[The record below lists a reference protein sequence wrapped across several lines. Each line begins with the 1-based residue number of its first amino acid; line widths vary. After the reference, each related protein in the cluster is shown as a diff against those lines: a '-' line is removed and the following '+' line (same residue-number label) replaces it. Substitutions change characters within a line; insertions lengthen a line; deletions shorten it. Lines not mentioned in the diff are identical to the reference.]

1 MFFDETDVTGTLM
14 NRVYRIVWNASRQAW
29 MVAAELTRGKTKS
42 QVGRKKTLLKLI
54 SSSLI
59 VSATLAFTGN
69 ALAFSIYTWKPA
81 IGTSG
86 DWNIASNWLEG
97 NPPDT
102 NTENN
107 SIYIFGDTEA
117 TISNI
122 IDLTANG
129 NILYV
134 RGTGSQEPA
143 SLVIRDGGQLSIANL
158 NIAQQ
163 NLYEGKVL
171 VSGENARLTVT
182 DSANFGNDG
191 NATFTLNNDATVT
204 ASTINLATNVGG
216 TGTINIGAA
225 RGEAAVAGGTFEANR
240 LRFGDGDGTLVFNH
254 TNTDLRFSPELDGKG
269 NVEFHSGTTTLTH
282 YNNFLF
288 TGDMDVK
295 GGTLAIEAGK
305 ILYVG
310 TGNYQQAADAK
321 LQLGVYSNTTFAK
334 LNVGGTATFAKD
346 TGLDVNVIGVPLLT
360 NGRTLS
366 KVISAGTLNASTFT
380 MTDNSLLYDFD
391 YEISGN
397 DVNLKVKV
405 ADSGG
410 DSDGGSGGEA
420 GNGVLRSVISEG
432 FTPGSGAARVLDTF
446 VNSGITGNDIGNVT
460 TALGQLSTQKQVSD
474 AVAETLP
481 LLVEGTTRLASN
493 TMRGTN
499 RVIQSRQASN
509 RGLSS
514 GDEFL
519 VDKAFWLKPVGSWSR
534 QQERNGVS
542 GYDADSYGFVGGID
556 GEVTPT
562 SRLGFA
568 VSYMN
573 TDVDGNGSASGNS
586 ADIDAYQLIAYGS
599 HDLTQFEDIEV
610 SWQADVG
617 LNKNDSKRYI
627 EFMNRKATA
636 DYDSYTAHIGAGIG
650 KRFQL
655 TEQSLIMPSLRA
667 DYAYIKDESY
677 TEKGAGAISLDVDSV
692 NAEELILMAQVE
704 ANHQWSE
711 STSLSTTLG
720 VGYDVINDD
729 TSLTA
734 SYTGGGAA
742 FTTEG
747 IDPSPWLARAGVGAT
762 MSLNGMTE
770 LTASYDLEGR
780 EDFLNQTASVNM
792 RWRF

>member
-1 MFFDETDVTGTLM
+1 M

-42 QVGRKKTLLKLI
+42 QISRKKGLLKLI
-54 SSSLI
+54 SSSLL
-59 VSATLAFTGN
+59 VSTSLAYTGT
-69 ALAFSIYTWKPA
+69 ALA
-81 IGTSG
+81 TSY
-86 DWNIASNWLEG
+86 DWNIPSGYWSEGANWAEGAAPDEANPERNYIRISNGGEAIVHSTIDLEA
-97 NPPDT
+97 
-102 NTENN
+102 NN
-107 SIYIFGDTEA
+107 SI
-117 TISNI
+117 
-122 IDLTANG
+122 
-129 NILYV
+129 LYV
-134 RGTGSQEPA
+134 GNDTSQTG
-143 SLVIRDGGQLSIANL
+143 SLVINDNGQLTLGI
-158 NIAQQ
+158 
-163 NLYEGKVL
+163 LYIGTYEDSQGKVL
-171 VSGENARLTVT
+171 VTGKNARLNMTST
-182 DSANFGNDG
+182 SSRSYFGFSGSAEI
-191 NATFTLNNDATVT
+191 TLNNSAVIT
-204 ASTINLATNVGG
+204 ANSITLASSVGSNG
-216 TGTINIGAA
+216 IINIGAA
-225 RGEAAVAGGTFEANR
+225 KDEPAVAGGKFDVNQ
-240 LRFGDGDGTLVFNH
+240 LSFGDGVGSLVFNH
-254 TNTDLRFSPELDGKG
+254 TDEDLQFRSSIIGKG
-269 NVEFHSGTTTLTH
+269 DIELYSGTTRFTY
-282 YNNFLF
+282 YNQRFF
-288 TGDMDVK
+288 AGDMRVN
-295 GGTLAIEAGK
+295 GGTLAVDSGNT
-305 ILYVG
+305 LNVG
-310 TGNYQQAADAK
+310 SIYASQAANYHQETNAK
-321 LQLGVYSNTTFAK
+321 LRLGVATMDNYAK
-334 LNVGGTATFAKD
+334 LNVMGTATFAKD
-346 TGLDVNVIGVPLLT
+346 TGLDVNVMGSPSLT
-360 NGRTLS
+360 QGGTLS
-366 KVISAGTLNASTFT
+366 SVISAGTLNASSFT
-380 MTDNSLLYDFD
+380 MTDNSALYDFA
-391 YEISGN
+391 YEINGN
-397 DVNLKVKV
+397 VVDLKVI
-405 ADSGG
+405 AEGTGG
-410 DSDGGSGGEA
+410 DSGDDS
-420 GNGVLRSVISEG
+420 GNGVLRSVNSQG
-432 FTPGSGAARVLDTF
+432 FTPGRGAARVLDTF
-446 VNSGITGNDIGNVT
+446 VNSGITGTDIENVT
-460 TALGQLSTQKQVSD
+460 TALGKLSTQQQVSE

-481 LLVEGTTRLASN
+481 LLVAGTTGLASN

-519 VDKAFWLKPVGSWSR
+519 VDKAVWLKPVGSWSR

-556 GEVTPT
+556 GEITPT

-573 TDVDGNGSASGNS
+573 TNVDGNGLASGNR

-599 HDLTQFEDIEV
+599 HNLTQFEDIEV

-617 LNKNDSKRYI
+617 LNKNDGKRRI
-627 EFMNRKATA
+627 SFMNRKATA
-636 DYDSYTAHIGAGIG
+636 DYDSYTAHVGAGIG

-677 TEKGAGAISLDVDSV
+677 TEKGAGALNLDVDSV
-692 NAEELILMAQVE
+692 NAEEMILMAQVE

-762 MSLNGMTE
+762 MSLNDMTE

>member
-1 MFFDETDVTGTLM
+1 M

-42 QVGRKKTLLKLI
+42 QTSRKKTLVKMLG
-54 SSSLI
+54 SSLL
-59 VSATLAFTGN
+59 VTTSLAFSSN
-69 ALAFSIYTWKPA
+69 ALAFTFAHYNWDA
-81 IGTSG
+81 VSG
-86 DWNIASNWLEG
+86 DWNDGVNWDT
-97 NPPDT
+97 NAAPDT
-102 NTENN
+102 VADNN
-107 SIYIFGDTEA
+107 YIYISNDGEA
-117 TISNI
+117 TVTDTINLGANSSN
-122 IDLTANG
+122 
-129 NILYV
+129 LYV
-134 RGTGSQEPA
+134 GQSSSDGTGS
-143 SLVIRDGGQLSIANL
+143 LVIQDNGQLTVSNFFVGT
-158 NIAQQ
+158 N
-163 NLYEGKVL
+163 NPSEGRVL
-171 VSGENARLTVT
+171 VSGENAKLTLTGTVLRI
-182 DSANFGNDG
+182 GNNG
-191 NATFTLNNDATVT
+191 NGTLTLSNGATVT
-204 ASTINLATNVGG
+204 GHTLMIAVNDTS
-216 TGTINIGAA
+216 TGTVNIGAA
-225 RGEAAVAGGTFEANR
+225 RDETAVAAGTMDAYQLTFREGN
-240 LRFGDGDGTLVFNH
+240 GSLVFNH
-254 TNTDLRFSPELDGKG
+254 TDENLQFRSRVNNNGNIELY
-269 NVEFHSGTTTLTH
+269 NGTTRFM
-282 YNNFLF
+282 YNDQQYFSGN
-288 TGDMDVK
+288 MQVK
-295 GGTLAIEAGK
+295 GGILSIEADDNLNLGSETYLANYEQAANAK
-305 ILYVG
+305 LRLGVASMENYGNLYV
-310 TGNYQQAADAK
+310 A
-321 LQLGVYSNTTFAK
+321 
-334 LNVGGTATFAKD
+334 GTATFAKD
-346 TGLDVNVIGVPLLT
+346 TGLEINAATATSLT
-360 NGRTLS
+360 MGGRLS
-366 KVISAGTLNASTFT
+366 SVISAGTLDASTF
-380 MTDNSLLYDFD
+380 DLKDSSAIYDFNYQID
-391 YEISGN
+391 GN
-397 DVNLKVKV
+397 VVNLIIVTEGLGGNLVDVPSKDNFKGSAVL
-405 ADSGG
+405 DSV
-410 DSDGGSGGEA
+410 
-420 GNGVLRSVISEG
+420 NNQG
-432 FTPGSGAARVLDTF
+432 FTPGQGAARVLDTF
-446 VNSGITGNDIGNVT
+446 VNSGITGNDIENVT
-460 TALGQLSTQKQVSD
+460 TALGKLSTQQQVSD

-481 LLVEGTTRLASN
+481 LLVEGTTRLATN

-519 VDKAFWLKPVGSWSR
+519 VDKAVWLKPVGSWSR

-556 GEVTPT
+556 GEITST

-573 TDVDGNGSASGNS
+573 TNVDGNGLASGNR

-599 HDLTQFEDIEV
+599 HDLTQFEDVEV

-617 LNKNDSKRYI
+617 LNKNDGKRRI
-627 EFMNRKATA
+627 SFMNRKATA
-636 DYDSYTAHIGAGIG
+636 DYDSYTAHVGAGIG

-677 TEKGAGAISLDVDSV
+677 TEKGAGALNLDVDSV

-762 MSLNGMTE
+762 ISLNDMTE